1 MPGTILQFSREII
14 MLDIVDKKQP
24 RPGTLHLEPSSC
36 ILADSRIKKKRKRSF
51 NKVILYAFAHSTR
64 NHPLTSAISPTV
76 LPCQSRIVTVAVI
89 HSCFLDF

>member
-36 ILADSRIKKKRKRSF
+36 ILADSRIKKKGKGALI
-51 NKVILYAFAHSTR
+51 K
-64 NHPLTSAISPTV
+64 
-76 LPCQSRIVTVAVI
+76 
-89 HSCFLDF
+89 